1 MHPSVQVSDT
11 GRTVHIH
18 VDRQTAGELAVLLN
32 KGRQLTA
39 RVSALMGEMD
49 RKLTESAVPPQSNGG
64 DSI

>member
-1 MHPSVQVSDT
+1 MHPSVQISDT

-18 VDRQTAGELAVLLN
+18 IDRQTAGELAVLLN

-49 RKLTESAVPPQSNGG
+49 RKLTESAMPPPQSNGR
-64 DSI
+64 D